1 MPVFEVGLDVFC
13 GWAIIIRAF
22 YRITRAMNQP
32 IADLDSPWKEILRS
46 YFPQAIQFFFPETAA
61 LIDWTKPYEFLDKEF
76 QKVARDAVTGRRYA
90 DLLVKVWLLSG
101 ESTWLLLHVEVQAEP
116 EAGFEERVFIYNIR
130 IFDLYRQI
138 PVSLAILCDDSPT
151 WKPQRYAVHYPD
163 TQMTFQFGTVKLL
176 DWRGRLEELEAST
189 NPFATVVMTHLKFQ
203 DTRNH
208 PQQRKEWK
216 WRLTRA
222 LYEKGY
228 SRQEIQDLYRF
239 IDWVIMLPEEI
250 EREFWQELKAFEE
263 ERKVTYVTNAER
275 FGFEQGLDHE
285 RSLIIRQLNR
295 KVGNLPESTVDQIQN
310 LPLSDLDALGDV
322 LLDFT
327 QFSDLETW
335 LRSH

>member
-1 MPVFEVGLDVFC
+1 
-13 GWAIIIRAF
+13 
-22 YRITRAMNQP
+22 MNQP
-32 IADLDSPWKEILRS
+32 IADLDSPWKDILRS

-61 LIDWTKPYEFLDKEF
+61 LIDWSKPYEFLDKEF
-76 QKVARDAVTGRRYA
+76 QKVARDAATGRRYA

-151 WKPQRYAVHYPD
+151 WKPQSYSVHYPD

-176 DWRGRLEELEAST
+176 DWKNRLEELDANT

-203 DTRNH
+203 ETRNN
-208 PQQRKEWK
+208 PRLRKEWK

-228 SRQEIQDLYRF
+228 GRQEIQDLYRF

-250 EREFWQELKAFEE
+250 EREFWQDLKAFEE
-263 ERKVTYVTNAER
+263 EQKVTYVTNAER
-275 FGFEQGLDHE
+275 FGFEQGIQEGLERGLTQGLEQGLERE
-285 RSLIIRQLNR
+285 RSLISRQLTR
-295 KVGNLPESTVDQIQN
+295 KLGAIPASLMDQLQA
-310 LPLSDLDALGDV
+310 LSFADLELLGDALF
-322 LLDFT
+322 DFN
-327 QFSDLETW
+327 QIDDLENW
-335 LRSH
+335 LRSR